1 LKTGYILVGVFFKS
15 FRQDSSSFVLFFV
28 LFVGG
33 VAGGFSLLKRDCFA
47 GLAAQFESADEIEND
62 IQVPSLQG
70 KAGR

>member
-1 LKTGYILVGVFFKS
+1 
-15 FRQDSSSFVLFFV
+15 
-28 LFVGG
+28 

-47 GLAAQFESADEIEND
+47 GLAAQFETADEIEND